1 MSGTSTKMSI
11 SKMAAS
17 VAKRKLQTAPGKAK
31 KARLA
36 CMTSVFPDLKL
47 THEQTRVVDNL
58 FASNKDFHG
67 VLVAHQTGSGK
78 TEIIIGAIAC
88 AKQVKSILLV
98 TTKSLVG
105 EFKKRMQKYN
115 FASKKLQVTTYAKY
129 SLDLQSKKQ
138 KCQTS
143 QLLIIDEVHLLRNHK
158 SKRYKQIQACA
169 FKAKYVLA
177 LTATPFVNQV
187 LDVATLFRLVMTP
200 SMSAKY
206 SNAQLTNLLSSKTV
220 NKLSA
225 FKNRIS
231 WHYHDHPDLPR
242 VKTHITRLDM
252 PPAYEKAYQ
261 HLEDSTFS
269 VMKDMDSD
277 ADKDLAKFY
286 TALRT
291 TTHKI
296 ADLESTKFEQI
307 KQLLAKNIQTVLYSE
322 FLARG
327 IAIFTDFMTSKNISF
342 AVVSGSTSQTARK
355 QAIDSYNAGRIAVL
369 VISKAGEVGL
379 DLQGTRQIIFGNLPW
394 NFATYEQ
401 IVGRGVRRASH
412 VHLPANQRQVD
423 VHVFI
428 QVKRT
433 NRPASIAIK
442 TFDSIDDYLFK
453 LIEAKHQQK
462 EQLDQVLSKLSIK

>member
-1 MSGTSTKMSI
+1 MSNM
-11 SKMAAS
+11 SKMPAS
-17 VAKRKLQTAPGKAK
+17 VAKRKLQTVPGKAK

-58 FASNKDFHG
+58 FANNKDFHG

-88 AKQVKSILLV
+88 AKQVRSILLV

-115 FASKKLQVTTYAKY
+115 FASKKLRVTTYAKY
-129 SLDLQSKKQ
+129 CLDLQSKQ
-138 KCQTS
+138 QTCQAS
-143 QLLIIDEVHLLRNHK
+143 QLLIIDEVHLLRNHL
-158 SKRYKQIQACA
+158 SKRYQQIQECA

-177 LTATPFVNQV
+177 LTATPFVNHV

-206 SNAQLTNLLSSKTV
+206 SNAQLTKLLSSKVAT
-220 NKLSA
+220 NRLGKLSA

-252 PPAYEKAYQ
+252 LPAYEKAYQ
-261 HLEDSTFS
+261 QLEDSTFS
-269 VMKDMDSD
+269 VMKGMDGVD
-277 ADKDLAKFY
+277 PQKDLAKFY

-307 KQLLAKNIQTVLYSE
+307 KQLLAKNVQTVLYSE

-327 IAIFTDFMTSKNISF
+327 IVIFTDFMTSKNISF

-355 QAIDSYNAGRIAVL
+355 QAIDSYNAGKIAVL
-369 VISKAGEVGL
+369 VISRAGEVGL

-401 IVGRGVRRASH
+401 IVGRGVRRTSH
-412 VHLPANQRQVD
+412 VHLPANQRHVD

-433 NRPASIAIK
+433 NRPANIAIK
-442 TFDSIDDYLFK
+442 AFDSIDDYLFK
-453 LIEAKHQQK
+453 LIEEKHQQK